1 MTWKWKVLVCGLAV
15 CLLPGAAV
23 ADVLLVANNGENSV
37 TLLDSETYAVLAT
50 LPTGEGPHEIA
61 VAPDGG
67 FAYVAD
73 SGSPEKPGHTVTVL
87 DLKRRSVAGKF
98 DLRPHSPHDLKVSSD
113 GRRLWAACA
122 PTQSVLEI
130 DTHNGK
136 IVRAWK
142 TGVEGGWM
150 LTASGD
156 DKRLYIAHL
165 EGGAVTLID
174 RDSGSIRVV
183 RTAKGEMGFAVSPDG
198 RWLWAANV
206 ETGKISV
213 LHATSGEIVTT
224 LSSGGEGPVR
234 LKFTP
239 DGKLVLVPLGDKRLM
254 VFDSETRKVAGE
266 VPLEFRP
273 KVIAVS
279 GDSRWAFLGHPSENR
294 LSVVDLKERR
304 VIRTIETGKRPDGI
318 AWSL

>member
-1 MTWKWKVLVCGLAV
+1 MTWKWKAIVCGLAV
-15 CLLPGAAV
+15 CFLPVDAMAG
-23 ADVLLVANNGENSV
+23 VLLVANNGENSI
-37 TLLDSETYAVLAT
+37 TLLDSETHTVLAT
-50 LPTGEGPHEIA
+50 LPTGAGPHEIA

-73 SGSPEKPGHTVTVL
+73 SGSPDKPGHTVTVL

-98 DLRPHSPHDLKVSSD
+98 DLGSHSPHDLKVSRD

-130 DTHNGK
+130 DTHNGE
-136 IVRAWK
+136 IVRTWK
-142 TGVEGGWM
+142 TGLEGGWM
-150 LTASGD
+150 LTAATD
-156 DKRLYIAHL
+156 DKRLYVAHL
-165 EGGAVTLID
+165 EGGAISLID
-174 RDSGSIRVV
+174 RATGSIRVV
-183 RTAKGEMGFAVSPDG
+183 RTAKGEMGFDVSPDD

-213 LHATSGEIVTT
+213 LHATSGEIVMT

-239 DGKLVLVPLGDKRLM
+239 DGKLVLVPLSDKRLV

-266 VPLEFRP
+266 IPLEFRP
-273 KVIAVS
+273 KVIAIS
-279 GDSRWAFLGHPSENR
+279 GDSRWAFIGHPSENR

-304 VIRTIETGKRPDGI
+304 VVRTVDTGKRPDGI